1 MYRRHTMETVQYQ
14 YQDRT
19 TATSNVRLTQIK
31 IKGKQTAVLQTF
43 FGCGNNSP
51 VNVIWLHERSEWLKF
66 FEVLRSLSVQVW
78 CLSGRQMREEHQL
91 WLVSIDSTRD
101 TSTRHI
107 FMHVALMTTV
117 SKSHHGTMHD
127 FFLTSVLQQS
137 LNSLMVLCISEPKP
151 GVNPWS
157 QMWIKESMKKTS
169 IRDRKIWF

>member
-31 IKGKQTAVLQTF
+31 IRGKQTAVLQTF
-43 FGCGNNSP
+43 FGCGNDGP
-51 VNVIWLHERSEWLKF
+51 VKVIWLHERSEGLKF

-91 WLVSIDSTRD
+91 RLFSIDSTRD
-101 TSTRHI
+101 TFHLHACGFDDNSFQKPPRH
-107 FMHVALMTTV
+107 HAWL
-117 SKSHHGTMHD
+117 
-127 FFLTSVLQQS
+127 FLTSVLQQS
-137 LNSLMVLCISEPKP
+137 LSSLMVLCISEPKP

-157 QMWIKESMKKTS
+157 QMWFKESMKK
-169 IRDRKIWF
+169 KLH